1 MKNLFLKSLTQKEA
15 ILGYSGGVS
24 YWITD
29 HFDLVAGMI
38 LSTIMIVSSIF
49 LQYYKIK
56 SIQQEEKRRQEE
68 HEMKMQ
74 QTIELHDRNMK
85 GGQ

>member
-1 MKNLFLKSLTQKEA
+1 MKNLFAKSLTQKEA

-29 HFDLVAGMI
+29 HFDIVAGMI

-56 SIQQEEKRRQEE
+56 AIQNEERRRQEE
-68 HEMKMQ
+68 HDMRMQ
-74 QTIELHDRNMK
+74 QNIELHNRDLQGK
-85 GGQ
+85 K